1 MARANRRGGAQKGQG
16 TVSEGVQKLVK
27 MSPSG
32 GNCEYPQLYP
42 LLKCLHIP
50 TLSCLRATRRMK
62 EETEVDKSQ
71 GKENME
77 EGGRETRTEKEG
89 RR

>member
-50 TLSCLRATRRMK
+50 NSFESFEVSEGHEADERGNRGSSC
-62 EETEVDKSQ
+62 
-71 GKENME
+71 
-77 EGGRETRTEKEG
+77 
-89 RR
+89 

>member
-32 GNCEYPQLYP
+32 GNCECPQLYP

-50 TLSCLRATRRMK
+50 NSFESFEVSEGHEADERGNRGSSC
-62 EETEVDKSQ
+62 
-71 GKENME
+71 
-77 EGGRETRTEKEG
+77 
-89 RR
+89 